1 MSLFKPPER
10 SLCSHGAFETY
21 SRYKDFID
29 GDFQTNS
36 WFSCLTV
43 SCFLNSTRRR
53 KVSMFKPLYCLAF
66 WYCRLRAGAL
76 QWSWREPIPCSSN
89 RCIQMVTEYG
99 KVGSGWGLKQA
110 AFIPSAFIDFSRAK
124 LSFPCSVT
132 ILCLWSSSHFFIFFI
147 IFFTSFILL
156 RFFIL
161 VPLLYFTV
169 HTKNIQ
175 SPHNEIVKFG
185 QYDLRTVKAHCSFVY
200 QKVKTTQSWSSI
212 YNPSLLCFCHLFP
225 RESVFL
231 LFLSNVTFQK
241 YGCFDISYFLFFGK
255 ICELMLSNVSSFY
268 FFLFV
273 LNVSVLSCI
282 SERILKRFPVSLTFL
297 SSGWQI
303 VFFDIL

>member
-1 MSLFKPPER
+1 MKQFSLF
-10 SLCSHGAFETY
+10 
-21 SRYKDFID
+21 
-29 GDFQTNS
+29 
-36 WFSCLTV
+36 
-43 SCFLNSTRRR
+43 
-53 KVSMFKPLYCLAF
+53 
-66 WYCRLRAGAL
+66 
-76 QWSWREPIPCSSN
+76 
-89 RCIQMVTEYG
+89 
-99 KVGSGWGLKQA
+99 
-110 AFIPSAFIDFSRAK
+110 
-124 LSFPCSVT
+124 
-132 ILCLWSSSHFFIFFI
+132 HFFHNF
-147 IFFTSFILL
+147 FFTSFILL

-175 SPHNEIVKFG
+175 SPHNEVVEFG

-212 YNPSLLCFCHLFP
+212 YNPSLLCFCQLFP